1 MEFHPFIAH
10 GIAPECGPS
19 NIRDKSTPNEA
30 QSTQEKLYSTVTFYS
45 DQPTHGIAPECG
57 IPLPGVQNTQSK
69 SLWHL
74 TEKGNKAKFH
84 YVSKLWK
91 LSYSKIKQFCY
102 KLVLID
108 T

>member
-1 MEFHPFIAH
+1 MGLHRNAELQISGTKVPQMKHNLH
-10 GIAPECGPS
+10 
-19 NIRDKSTPNEA
+19 
-30 QSTQEKLYSTVTFYS
+30 QEKFYSTVTFYS

-57 IPLPGVQNTQSK
+57 IHLTGIQNAQSK

-74 TEKGNKAKFH
+74 TEKGNRSKFH
-84 YVSKLWK
+84 YVSKLQK

-108 T
+108 AW